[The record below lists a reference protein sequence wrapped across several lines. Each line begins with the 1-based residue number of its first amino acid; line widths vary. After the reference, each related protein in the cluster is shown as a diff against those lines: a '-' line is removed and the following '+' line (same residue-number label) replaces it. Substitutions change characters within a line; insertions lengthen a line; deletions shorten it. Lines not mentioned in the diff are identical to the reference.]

1 MGQKQQE
8 SSAFRPEWMSNGS
21 RQSLFVRIFIR
32 NDKNKHRVMADEI
45 LRLEHIQ
52 RELELSRDVRQ
63 TIIPNLSLRI
73 TAGEFVS
80 ITGPSGSGKSTLLYI
95 MGGLDKPSSGR
106 VFLDGDDITDIEE
119 KEMTRIRNRKIG
131 FIYQFHFLLPEFNAV
146 ENVSMPMLIGGR
158 LSRKETRERA
168 MALLDMVELQDKY
181 TNKPSQLSGGQQQ
194 RVAIAR
200 ALANE
205 PKVLL
210 GDEPTGNLDSR
221 SADKV
226 YQLFERLN
234 RELGQTVI
242 VVTHDEEFA
251 NRAGRRIHLVDGK
264 IESDR
269 MLRDGRAV
277 LSQ

>member
-1 MGQKQQE
+1 
-8 SSAFRPEWMSNGS
+8 
-21 RQSLFVRIFIR
+21 
-32 NDKNKHRVMADEI
+32 MAETI
-45 LRLEHIQ
+45 LRLENI
-52 RELELSRDVRQ
+52 RKELGLSKAIRQ
-63 TIIPNLSLRI
+63 TIIPNLSLEVKV
-73 TAGEFVS
+73 GEFVA

-95 MGGLDKPSSGR
+95 MGGLDKPTSGQ
-106 VFLDGDDITDIEE
+106 VWLDGEEITE
-119 KEMTRIRNRKIG
+119 KNETEMNRIRNEKIG

-146 ENVSMPMLIGGR
+146 ENVSMPMMINGR
-158 LSRKETRERA
+158 RNRKEIRERA
-168 MALLDMVELQDKY
+168 MKLLDMVDMQNKY

-205 PKVLL
+205 PKILL

-221 SADKV
+221 SANNV
-226 YQLFERLN
+226 YQLFDRLN
-234 RELGQTVI
+234 RELHQTII

-269 MLRDGRAV
+269 PLRR
-277 LSQ
+277 

>member
-1 MGQKQQE
+1 
-8 SSAFRPEWMSNGS
+8 
-21 RQSLFVRIFIR
+21 
-32 NDKNKHRVMADEI
+32 MAETI
-45 LRLEHIQ
+45 LRLEHI
-52 RELELSRDVRQ
+52 RKELELSKDIRP
-63 TIIPNLSLRI
+63 TIIPDLSLDI
-73 TAGEFVS
+73 KAGEFVA

-95 MGGLDKPSSGR
+95 MGGLDKPTFGK
-106 VFLDGDDITDIEE
+106 VWLDGEDITAKNET
-119 KEMTRIRNRKIG
+119 EMTRIRNEKIG
-131 FIYQFHFLLPEFNAV
+131 FIYQFHFLLPEFSAV
-146 ENVSMPMLIGGR
+146 ENVSMPMMINGR
-158 LSRKETRERA
+158 RSRKEIRERA
-168 MALLDMVELQDKY
+168 KHLLDLVEMQNKY

-221 SADKV
+221 SANNV
-226 YQLFERLN
+226 YQLFDRLN
-234 RELGQTVI
+234 RELNQTVI

-269 MLRDGRAV
+269 PLRSMAEQV
-277 LSQ
+277 LSDGKEKH